1 MKAHP
6 SKGQVKVPRSHDER
20 GSNTMLGMVFAVALL
35 LATGLVIDGGA
46 KIAGS
51 QEAQNVAEAAAR
63 AGAGRISPESVNG
76 QAPVISSFHARRLA
90 NEYIQA
96 AGLTGNV
103 STTSNT
109 VTVTVN
115 KSTRTIFLS
124 ALGIDSLPSSATAT
138 AELRKQ

>member
-1 MKAHP
+1 MKAHLL
-6 SKGQVKVPRSHDER
+6 KGQVKGSRFSDER

-63 AGAGRISPESVNG
+63 AGAGRISPESING
-76 QAPVISSFHARRLA
+76 RAPVISSFHARNLA
-90 NEYIQA
+90 NEYISA

-103 STTSNT
+103 SSTSNT

-115 KSTRTIFLS
+115 KSTPTVFLS
-124 ALGIDSLPSSATAT
+124 AIGIDSLTSSATAT